1 MCNDPALTY
10 LNDLGYNVIRYP
22 RADIMPLEV
31 LGRQHGAIQ
40 RLGRLSQL
48 FVDSSV
54 VTPAIRLGVRA
65 SNIEAR
71 RSRKLDTNAALSV
84 LGPYL
89 SALGAAPGASAHF
102 RRCKALEFVFT
113 DVLLDEVTAA
123 DVGALLG
130 RYEIDARNLL
140 WRSYLEGD
148 GELFVIVETLKSCRL
163 TLAVDAGTDA
173 GLDLDTGAIKAVVG
187 AKVGVS
193 ASDKATSLLSF
204 DGTVPLVFGFKCLQL
219 KVAGGR
225 LALVSAAASS
235 ALAFS
240 AGGGGGESGAGG
252 AIEPVLLAAGMVRIP
267 GVKRSHAAEPGDA
280 PFIDAAESD
289 QAAAV
294 EEAHDTAPLPEED
307 SPSFLE
313 PEETAFLCVQLLDS
327 AQLARKQVECHVYG
341 PLSAQQ
347 AKGKQREFTIDVYTC
362 SDTDGLLQLDGC
374 PAGAYGLELAGT
386 EYIVHTLRAADLRLD
401 PEPYRLVTL
410 LAG

>member
-48 FVDSSV
+48 FSDSSV
-54 VTPAIRLGVRA
+54 VAPVIRLGVRA

-71 RSRKLDTNAALSV
+71 RSRKLDTTAALSV

-163 TLAVDAGTDA
+163 TISVDAGTDA
-173 GLDLDTGAIKAVVG
+173 GLDLDTGVIKAVVG

-193 ASDKATSLLSF
+193 ASDKAASLLSF

-219 KVAGGR
+219 KVAGGK

-240 AGGGGGESGAGG
+240 VGGVGGGDNAAG
-252 AIEPVLLAAGMVRIP
+252 AIEPVLLGAGMARIP
-267 GVKRSHAAEPGDA
+267 GGKMISDAVRAAVPA
-280 PFIDAAESD
+280 VVSAESGKSTT
-289 QAAAV
+289 A
-294 EEAHDTAPLPEED
+294 EEDHDTAPLPEED

-327 AQLARKQVECHVYG
+327 AQLACTRVECHVYG
-341 PLSAQQ
+341 PLTAQQ
-347 AKGKQREFTIDVYTC
+347 SRGQQREFAVDVYTC
-362 SDTDGLLQLDGC
+362 SDIDGLLQLDGC
-374 PAGAYGLELAGT
+374 PAGAYGLELAGAH
-386 EYIVHTLRAADLRLD
+386 YIVHTLCAADLRSD
-401 PEPYRLVTL
+401 REPYRLVTL
-410 LAG
+410 LAR

>member
-48 FVDSSV
+48 FSDSSV
-54 VTPAIRLGVRA
+54 VAPMIRLGVRA

-173 GLDLDTGAIKAVVG
+173 GLDLDTGAIRAVVG

-193 ASDKATSLLSF
+193 ASDKAASLLSF

-219 KVAGGR
+219 KVAGGK

-240 AGGGGGESGAGG
+240 PGSGGGGDGGVGAT
-252 AIEPVLLAAGMVRIP
+252 EPVLLAAGMVRVP
-267 GVKRSHAAEPGDA
+267 SAKKTPAVEDSEAPAAA
-280 PFIDAAESD
+280 SAESD
-289 QAAAV
+289 KSATT
-294 EEAHDTAPLPEED
+294 EEEYDTAPLPEED

-313 PEETAFLCVQLLDS
+313 PEEMAFLCVQLLDS
-327 AQLARKQVECHVYG
+327 AQRSCKQLECHVYG
-341 PLSAQQ
+341 PLTAQY
-347 AKGKQREFTIDVYTC
+347 GRGEQREFVVDVYTC
-362 SDTDGLLQLDGC
+362 SDTDGLLQLEGC
-374 PAGAYGLELAGT
+374 PTGAYGLTLAGT
-386 EYIVHTLRAADLRLD
+386 DYVVHTLRAADLRSD
-401 PEPYRLVTL
+401 PEPYRVVTL